1 MLYCLCKDF
10 IEYNKNYR
18 KTTGSVLNYHKYQ
31 PTDPITESKSYKFK
45 TSIIRKTANNKNVS
59 VEFSLPLK
67 HLSNFWRT
75 LNIPLINC
83 EVSLTLAWYENV
95 VRTDETI

>member
-18 KTTGSVLNYHKYQ
+18 KTTGSVLNYHKYEA
-31 PTDPITESKSYKFK
+31 TDPITESKSYKFK

-67 HLSNFWRT
+67 HLSNFWRI